1 MKETIMSDRDFHATY
16 KQLGYINTA
25 LRNLEAQKLLDRL
38 GTRRDLHSL
47 PMNKRDA
54 KIIIED
60 IKDNFTNEEIFTDND

>member
-1 MKETIMSDRDFHATY
+1 MNSNDEQATY

-60 IKDNFTNEEIFTDND
+60 IKDNFTNEEIFTDNN